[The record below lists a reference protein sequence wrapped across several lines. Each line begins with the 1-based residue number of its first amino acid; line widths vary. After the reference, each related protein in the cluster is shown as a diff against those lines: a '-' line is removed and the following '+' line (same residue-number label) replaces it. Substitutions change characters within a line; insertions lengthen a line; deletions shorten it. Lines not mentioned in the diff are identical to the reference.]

1 MASILNRYESIM
13 AMNVCGMVEFSD
25 EPLKMVRHLMHH
37 MEDDQTKTRRE
48 GEALLGEMEKL
59 EKNTLVPNG
68 EALLAAKKAEWERLQ
83 EINERLT
90 EQIRQL
96 TEIRVKLY
104 YAQRRGEK

>member
-25 EPLKMVRHLMHH
+25 DPMKMVRHLMHH
-37 MEDDQTKTRRE
+37 MEDDQAKTRRE
-48 GEALLGEMEKL
+48 GAELIGEIEKLEDDMSVPNAEALL
-59 EKNTLVPNG
+59 V
-68 EALLAAKKAEWERLQ
+68 AKKAELMKLH

-96 TEIRVKLY
+96 TQIRAQLY
-104 YAQRRGEK
+104 MAQHKG